1 MNREQL
7 IQNTNAELNAIFN
20 DKSLKPQERGELGE
34 RIVTRLVRFWSEG
47 FPSAFVEES
56 FIFPQGPVMPTT
68 NAVEENP
75 VTEIDCLL
83 VTPYKIFVIE
93 IKTVYGDL
101 VINDDF
107 TMDLYRGGTKDPN
120 FTHNYLRQN
129 EMHARHLYYQ
139 LHQVLPK
146 GQPKYIE
153 QVIVLTGN
161 MSVEDNRKLQ
171 DSRAHVTITNN
182 LLTLIE
188 ELNQPNEFLI
198 SAKAVRKTLN
208 KIRVLD
214 RQRLL
219 DSQNFKG

>member
-1 MNREQL
+1 MNSEQL
-7 IQNTNAELNAIFN
+7 MQNTNAELDAIFN
-20 DKSLKPQERGELGE
+20 NKSLSPKERGELGE
-34 RIVTRLVRFWSEG
+34 RIVTRLIRFWSEG

-68 NAVEENP
+68 NALEDNP

-101 VINDDF
+101 IINGDY
-107 TMDLYRGGTKDPN
+107 TMDLFKSGKKDTN

-161 MSVEDNRKLQ
+161 MSVEDNRRPQNSK
-171 DSRAHVTITNN
+171 AHVTITNN
-182 LLTLIE
+182 LLQLIE
-188 ELNQPNEFLI
+188 ELNKPDEFLI

-214 RQRLL
+214 KQRLL
-219 DSQNFKG
+219 DSQKFKG